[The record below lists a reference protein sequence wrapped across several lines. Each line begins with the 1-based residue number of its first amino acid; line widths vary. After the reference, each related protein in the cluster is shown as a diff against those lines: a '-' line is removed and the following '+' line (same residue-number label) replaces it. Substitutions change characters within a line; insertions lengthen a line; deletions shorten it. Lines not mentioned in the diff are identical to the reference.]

1 MSKELVSGKEL
12 ELVGDGEVIIRR
24 YRMKE
29 IMKGVKE
36 EFLERSRSSPL
47 PNRPPRLFRCLLF
60 FAREV
65 DTLSFCLPRKALRQ
79 TGQSSHRS
87 RRQSRRNLSSSV
99 ARRTREVLSLLRPY
113 VSPTSTNSKL
123 IHHSTYKYFITSVH
137 PNPKLTEH
145 LHSHQSKLQIRLRTC
160 AVPAPSRPSISI
172 PPSGASTSNPTLV
185 LRPTSPPT
193 LHCSSPTTASW
204 VWISPPAATSPTA
217 TTLSFKAAAA
227 PKKEQGKVGPHAG
240 AVAQQSK
247 LAQLPS
253 KPVPPTQGVR
263 EEKNE
268 TSYGGRGGGRG
279 GRRGYARGPHR
290 GSGRGR
296 RGGFSNGEVDDD
308 GC

>member
-1 MSKELVSGKEL
+1 MAH
-12 ELVGDGEVIIRR
+12 IRDALAIPR
-24 YRMKE
+24 VETIE
-29 IMKGVKE
+29 IPHMVALLWEQEHPEMVALLWEQEHPEMVALLWEQEHPEWLAFGSSS
-36 EFLERSRSSPL
+36 SRSSPL

-60 FAREV
+60 FAREA

-79 TGQSSHRS
+79 TGHRASSAPLLRQLQPPCHCFSDPVCSLQTSTRLAAASHRS

-172 PPSGASTSNPTLV
+172 PPGGASTSNPTLV
-185 LRPTSPPT
+185 LRPTSPLT

-217 TTLSFKAAAA
+217 TTLS
-227 PKKEQGKVGPHAG
+227 V
-240 AVAQQSK
+240 
-247 LAQLPS
+247 
-253 KPVPPTQGVR
+253 
-263 EEKNE
+263 
-268 TSYGGRGGGRG
+268 
-279 GRRGYARGPHR
+279 GRR
-290 GSGRGR
+290 S
-296 RGGFSNGEVDDD
+296 V
-308 GC
+308 